1 MNDLMDESMRRELLG
16 EFLSENVEI
25 LRRLESSMLLF
36 ESSPNEMDLI
46 HAIFRDMHTLKGGCR
61 MLGFE
66 RLEEVLHGAE
76 SLLGEYREEKKVLNP
91 QGAKVLFRLLDQVG
105 NVLPEVAAKDSEEG
119 LDFSALLAEFSQL
132 LAEDGQ
138 EQEIPDQKEMEGS
151 GEEEVKRSITSGL
164 EERVIRLTL
173 DRLDFL
179 IDLIGQL
186 SAESN
191 QLRYELTRN
200 KDKAFQV
207 MEAME
212 GRIHTLQD
220 EVLQYRLQPV
230 GGLWNSYQRLVRD
243 LAMETG
249 KRIFLEIEGEQTR
262 VDRSVLLALK
272 EVFVHLIRNAVDH
285 GLEGVEERVARGKSP
300 VGRIRLMAD
309 QRHGQVYIQVVDD
322 GRGMDVERIK
332 EKAVAMSL
340 ISPPQALEMSD
351 SDARDL
357 IFSPGFTTADH
368 VGRISGRGAG
378 MDAVRVAV
386 EKVRGVIEVESEPGQ
401 GTTIRLRIPQ
411 TMAIVPALMVLCEEA
426 WYGIPEAQVVELL
439 SFYGEEIG
447 TAIEGKLGQPMVR
460 VRGQL
465 VPLMPLE
472 DIFHATPA
480 NLSLLMA
487 RDCVHVVIL
496 QGEGGQF
503 GLQVESIGEI
513 AHLVVKPLTGVLA
526 TTGLFSGAVV
536 MADGRVSM
544 LLDVVEVGRA
554 VLRG

>member
-1 MNDLMDESMRRELLG
+1 
-16 EFLSENVEI
+16 
-25 LRRLESSMLLF
+25 
-36 ESSPNEMDLI
+36 
-46 HAIFRDMHTLKGGCR
+46 
-61 MLGFE
+61 
-66 RLEEVLHGAE
+66 
-76 SLLGEYREEKKVLNP
+76 
-91 QGAKVLFRLLDQVG
+91 
-105 NVLPEVAAKDSEEG
+105 
-119 LDFSALLAEFSQL
+119 
-132 LAEDGQ
+132 
-138 EQEIPDQKEMEGS
+138 
-151 GEEEVKRSITSGL
+151 
-164 EERVIRLTL
+164 
-173 DRLDFL
+173 
-179 IDLIGQL
+179 
-186 SAESN
+186 
-191 QLRYELTRN
+191 
-200 KDKAFQV
+200 
-207 MEAME
+207 
-212 GRIHTLQD
+212 
-220 EVLQYRLQPV
+220 LQYRLQPV

-249 KRIFLEIEGEQTR
+249 KRIFLEMEGEQTR

-285 GLEGVEERVARGKSP
+285 GLEGVEERVAKGKSP

-332 EKAVAMSL
+332 QKAVSMSL
-340 ISPPQALEMSD
+340 ISLQQAQELSD
-351 SDARDL
+351 SDARAL

-386 EKVRGVIEVESEPGQ
+386 EKVRGVIEVESQPGL

-411 TMAIVPALMVLCEEA
+411 TMAIVPALMVLCEES

-439 SFYGEEIG
+439 SFYGAEI
-447 TAIEGKLGQPMVR
+447 ASFIEGKLGQPMVR

-465 VPLMPLE
+465 VPLLPLE
-472 DIFHATPA
+472 DIFHASPA
-480 NLSLLMA
+480 DLSHILSA
-487 RDCVHVVIL
+487 DCVHVVIL

-503 GLQVESIGEI
+503 GLRVENIGEI

-544 LLDVVEVGRA
+544 LLDVVEVGRT